1 MDSGVA
7 LPADRSAAT
16 ADLLRELAAVNQ
28 DFRESVK
35 MIRPAL
41 RPTAVFHEHGKSPM
55 SGQDI
60 RLKRQYIM

>member
-1 MDSGVA
+1 MADGVCI
-7 LPADRSAAT
+7 PADRDAVT

-28 DFRESVK
+28 DFRESMK

-41 RPTAVFHEHGKSPM
+41 RPTVVFHRFGESPM

-60 RLKRQYIM
+60 RIKRRYIM